1 MITLEKYW
9 EIFKKYW
16 EVTKLKNRNKYLQ
29 KIQENINKLQE
40 ILGKC
45 KKYQEILRNM
55 ARNKKHW
62 EIHPSKLRKSK
73 KILFPSHFPHTLGG
87 VEYRRYLK
95 QIRKQY

>member
-1 MITLEKYW
+1 
-9 EIFKKYW
+9 
-16 EVTKLKNRNKYLQ
+16 
-29 KIQENINKLQE
+29 
-40 ILGKC
+40 
-45 KKYQEILRNM
+45 M

-95 QIRKQY
+95 QIRKQYWQVIKILGNVQKYLEIGKL